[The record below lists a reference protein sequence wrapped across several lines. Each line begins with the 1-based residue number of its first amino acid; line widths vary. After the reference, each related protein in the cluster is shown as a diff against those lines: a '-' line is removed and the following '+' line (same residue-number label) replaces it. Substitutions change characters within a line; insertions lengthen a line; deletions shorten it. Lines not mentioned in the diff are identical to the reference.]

1 MNIIKKI
8 PAALLIG
15 LSLISSF
22 AIAGVEEDV
31 STLQREWEKVKYQS
45 PESSHEK
52 GFESLIK
59 EANKLVAQNPNR
71 AEILIWQGIIES
83 SYAGAKGGLGA
94 LAHVKNAKK
103 TFEKALEINPSALDG
118 SAYTSLGSLY
128 YQVPSWPIGFGDDK
142 KAAEFLKKGLS
153 INPDGIDPNYFY
165 ADFLFRSGDYAGAE
179 KSLRKALQAPARNG
193 RKVADDGRRKEIN
206 QLLEKVAEKRK

>member
-15 LSLISSF
+15 LSLISFSAF
-22 AIAGVEEDV
+22 AGLEEDV

-59 EANKLVAQNPNR
+59 QANQLVAQNPNR
-71 AEILIWQGIIES
+71 AEILIWQGLIES

-94 LAHVKNAKK
+94 LAHVKNAKR
-103 TFEKALEINPSALDG
+103 TFEKALEINPMALDG

-142 KAAEFLKKGLS
+142 KAAEFLKKGLG

-165 ADFLFRSGDYAGAE
+165 ADFLFRSGDYSGAE

-206 QLLEKVAEKRK
+206 QLLEKVSEKRK

>member
-1 MNIIKKI
+1 MNMIKKI

-59 EANKLVAQNPNR
+59 EANKLVTQNPNR
-71 AEILIWQGIIES
+71 AEILIWQAIIES

-94 LAHVKNAKK
+94 LTHVKNAKK

-153 INPDGIDPNYFY
+153 INPDGIDSNYFY
-165 ADFLFRSGDYAGAE
+165 ADFLFRNGDYAGAE

>member
-31 STLQREWEKVKYQS
+31 STLQKEWEKVKYLS

-59 EANKLVAQNPNR
+59 EANQLVAQNPNR
-71 AEILIWQGIIES
+71 AEILIWQ
-83 SYAGAKGGLGA
+83 
-94 LAHVKNAKK
+94 HC
-103 TFEKALEINPSALDG
+103 
-118 SAYTSLGSLY
+118 
-128 YQVPSWPIGFGDDK
+128 
-142 KAAEFLKKGLS
+142 
-153 INPDGIDPNYFY
+153 
-165 ADFLFRSGDYAGAE
+165 
-179 KSLRKALQAPARNG
+179 
-193 RKVADDGRRKEIN
+193 
-206 QLLEKVAEKRK
+206 

>member
-8 PAALLIG
+8 PALLLIS

-22 AIAGVEEDV
+22 AMASVEEDV
-31 STLQREWEKVKYQS
+31 STLQKEWEKVKYQS

-103 TFEKALEINPSALDG
+103 TFEKALEINPVALDG

-128 YQVPSWPIGFGDDK
+128 YQVPGWPIGFGDDK
-142 KAAEFLKKGLS
+142 KAAELLKKGLS

-165 ADFLFRSGDYAGAE
+165 ADFLFRSGDYSGAE